1 MKVRFV
7 RRCLAWQKRRSSE
20 YGRVVPYA
28 VMQRVAGS
36 SPTPAGEYARNPD
49 GTIKNHPLEKVI
61 GSMEG
66 ELWEETL
73 KAIKRNRKEVD
84 RLTLGDD

>member
-1 MKVRFV
+1 VAKKTVVRVRQGSAVRRDAESGRFV
-7 RRCLAWQKRRSSE
+7 S
-20 YGRVVPYA
+20 
-28 VMQRVAGS
+28 S